1 MGIKSVSIRAVRGIR
16 HEIALPLDGKSW
28 LVHGDNGTGK
38 SSIERALRWALLGT
52 EEPSSEKALSTE
64 ASCRRHI
71 LEAGDSP
78 KVVVDLDGGGNIEV
92 GPAIFN
98 ANEVGRGFRNAC
110 CLGNPFLRRLELL
123 EFLNSK
129 PVDRFRYLDSFLD
142 LVVVDEALQ
151 KLSDREKE
159 LGRIVAKSE
168 QAIQSALTNLGS
180 RLPPELRPASLILNE
195 FKLAAVRFGVQ
206 LNLLDA
212 ETTTWEQLSTART
225 HAESLSQG
233 DGLETARRTLNN
245 AKESLAKCG
254 LALSKLQQDELVKL
268 DGKRAELEQAS
279 VLSQLA
285 PLLEH
290 ARKHIAS
297 SDGEDCPLCGQ
308 VVDRKSLLESIDRK
322 LSEMTEYRHVMQQI
336 ISSAGRWREVW
347 KEFVQ
352 TNEVMCQACSFDS
365 LAQLPESRQVPNGAE
380 LLFDAQLSNEA
391 FRVSL
396 LSVGP
401 TVLLEWCEHITSVAS
416 LFVSDQFGKLPPAT
430 SLGELRT
437 FADVVKGLLDNRES
451 IELNE
456 VARDRAK
463 KRQVFLETIHESMRK
478 ARQDVAQE
486 VFDEIGAKVAQYYS
500 AIHPEAE
507 ECEVTKAPSIEVQ
520 RHSGGTAFV
529 RGDFASQ
536 SVKDPKWV
544 YSDGHLDTV
553 GICIFL
559 ALRRYRAK
567 NVGDPKLMVLD
578 DVVLSIDLGHARRLI
593 TLLRDE
599 FKDHQL
605 LIFTHN
611 GLFARWCLGLM
622 PGLKKLDVLGWTLEN
637 GPRIS
642 DYASTIQRL
651 AEHIEKSPS
660 KEIAMNLMWLMDEWL
675 AECRFVYSLSVPA
688 RFGDEYTLTEIW
700 EPFAKVIRDIAKQF
714 GDELQHVTKKLDA
727 LQDSPR
733 IRNMLAAH
741 ENEFAQEF
749 PRIVIAEIASVAIS
763 LVQAIYCIQCHSFA
777 TPIPNRNQPQLLTCR
792 CEQIRYIKPAKSQ
805 KTTPDKKGNVADSN
819 ASAVKPT

>member
-1 MGIKSVSIRAVRGIR
+1 MGIKVVSIRAVRGIR
-16 HEIALPLDGKSW
+16 HEITLPLDGKSW

-78 KVVVDLDGGGNIEV
+78 KVSVNLDGGGSIEV
-92 GPAIFN
+92 GPASFKADETGN
-98 ANEVGRGFRNAC
+98 AFRNSC
-110 CLGNPFLRRLELL
+110 CQGNPFLRRLELL

-142 LVVVDEALQ
+142 LAVVDDALQ
-151 KLSDREKE
+151 KLSDKEKE
-159 LGRIVAKSE
+159 LGRLVTKSD
-168 QAIQSALTNLGS
+168 QAIQSALTNLGN
-180 RLPPELRPASLILNE
+180 RLPTDLRPTNLLLNDYQ
-195 FKLAAVRFGVQ
+195 LAAVRLGIR
-206 LNLLDA
+206 LSLLES
-212 ETTTWEQLSTART
+212 ETATWDE
-225 HAESLSQG
+225 LSQVRTQAENLCKG
-233 DGLETARRTLNN
+233 DGLEDARRSLSN
-245 AKESLAKCG
+245 ARESLKKVG
-254 LALSKLQQDELVKL
+254 ESLIRLHRDDLATL
-268 DGKRAELEQAS
+268 DGKRAALEQTV

-290 ARKHIAS
+290 ARQHIAKN
-297 SDGEDCPLCGQ
+297 DGEHCPLCGQ
-308 VVDRKSLLESIDRK
+308 VVDRKSLLEKIDRK
-322 LSEMTEYRHVMQQI
+322 LTDLTEYRNVVQKI
-336 ISSAGRWREVW
+336 GVSARLWRDVW

-352 TNEVMCQACSFDS
+352 VGQAVCKALSFNDLS
-365 LAQLPESRQVPNGAE
+365 QLPESRPAPNGAE
-380 LLFDAQLSNEA
+380 LLFDPQLSDDA
-391 FRVSL
+391 FRASL
-396 LSVGP
+396 LVIGP
-401 TVLLEWCEHITSVAS
+401 SVLLEWCEHVALVAS
-416 LFVSDQFGKLPPAT
+416 KLVDDHIAKLPPAT
-430 SLGELRT
+430 ALGELRA
-437 FADVVKGLLDNRES
+437 FADVVKGLEDNRES
-451 IELNE
+451 LILHE
-456 VARDRAK
+456 RAK
-463 KRQVFLETIHESMRK
+463 EQANRRQSFLQTMHEAMRK

-486 VFDEIGAKVAQYYS
+486 VFDEIGAKVAEYYS
-500 AIHPEAE
+500 SIHPEAE

-536 SVKDPKWV
+536 TVKDPKWV

-567 NVGDPKLMVLD
+567 NIGDPKLMVLD

-605 LIFTHN
+605 IIFTHN

-622 PGLKKLDVLGWTLEN
+622 PGLKKLDVLGWTLET

-651 AEHIEKSPS
+651 VEHIEKSPS

-675 AECRFVYSLSVPA
+675 AECRFAYSLSVPA
-688 RFGDEYTLTEIW
+688 RLGDEYTLTEIW
-700 EPFAKVIRDIAKQF
+700 EPFAKSVRDLAKQF
-714 GDELQHVTKKLDA
+714 GDELQHVTKILDS
-727 LQDSPR
+727 LVDVPK

-749 PRIVIAEIASVAIS
+749 PRTVIADIAGNAIA
-763 LVQAIYCIQCHSFA
+763 LVRAIYCIECHSFA
-777 TPIPNRNQPQLLTCR
+777 SPVPNRHQPQLMTCR
-792 CEQIRYIKPAKSQ
+792 CEQLRYIKPAKSQ
-805 KTTPDKKGNVADSN
+805 KTTQDKKGNVADSN
-819 ASAVKPT
+819 SQAMRPK

>member
-1 MGIKSVSIRAVRGIR
+1 MGIKGLSIRAVRGIR
-16 HEIALPLDGKSW
+16 HEITLPLNGKSW

-78 KVVVDLDGGGNIEV
+78 KVVVDLDGGGSIEV
-92 GPAIFN
+92 CPATLK
-98 ANEVGRGFRNAC
+98 ANEAGNAFRNAC
-110 CLGNPFLRRLELL
+110 CMGNPFLRRLELL

-142 LVVVDEALQ
+142 LVVVDNALQ
-151 KLSDREKE
+151 KLSDKEKE
-159 LGRIVAKSE
+159 LGRLIAKSE
-168 QAIQSALTNLGS
+168 QAIQNALTHLGS
-180 RLPPELRPASLILNE
+180 RLPSDLRPASLMLND
-195 FKLAAVRFGVQ
+195 FRMAAVKLGVR
-206 LNLLDA
+206 LKLLDS
-212 ETTTWEQLSTART
+212 ETAIWEQLSTART
-225 HAESLSQG
+225 QAESLSQG
-233 DGLETARRTLNN
+233 DGLETARRNLSN
-245 AKESLAKCG
+245 ASELLKKVGESLAKLRRDD
-254 LALSKLQQDELVKL
+254 LATL
-268 DGKRAELEQAS
+268 DGKRAALEQT
-279 VLSQLA
+279 VVFSQLA

-290 ARKHIAS
+290 ARQHIAKN
-297 SDGEDCPLCGQ
+297 DGEHCPLCGQ
-308 VVDRKSLLESIDRK
+308 VVDRKSLLEDIDRK
-322 LSEMTEYRHVMQQI
+322 LIDMTEYRNVVQK
-336 ISSAGRWREVW
+336 ISLSARLWRDVW

-352 TNEVMCQACSFDS
+352 VGQALCQALSFNNLS
-365 LAQLPESRQVPNGAE
+365 QLPELRPTPNGAE
-380 LLFDAQLSNEA
+380 LLFDPQLSDDA
-391 FRVSL
+391 FRASL
-396 LSVGP
+396 LVVGP
-401 TVLLEWCEHITSVAS
+401 SLLLEWCEHVAFVAS
-416 LFVSDQFGKLPPAT
+416 KLVDDHIATLPPAT
-430 SLGELRT
+430 ALGELRA
-437 FADVVKGLLDNRES
+437 FADVVKGLEENRES
-451 IELNE
+451 ITLHE
-456 VARDRAK
+456 RAK
-463 KRQVFLETIHESMRK
+463 EQANKRQAFLQTIHESMRK

-486 VFDEIGAKVAQYYS
+486 VLVEIGAKVAEYYS

-536 SVKDPKWV
+536 PVKDPKWV

-622 PGLKKLDVLGWTLEN
+622 PGLKKLDVLGWTLET

-651 AEHIEKSPS
+651 TEHIEKSPS

-675 AECRFVYSLSVPA
+675 AECRFAYSLSVPA
-688 RFGDEYTLTEIW
+688 RLGDEYTLTEIW
-700 EPFAKVIRDIAKQF
+700 EPFAKSVRDLAKQF
-714 GDELQHVTKKLDA
+714 GDELQHVTKILDS
-727 LQDSPR
+727 LLDVPR

-749 PRIVIAEIASVAIS
+749 PRTVISDIAGNAIA
-763 LVQAIYCIQCHSFA
+763 LVRAIYCIECHTFA
-777 TPIPNRNQPQLLTCR
+777 SPVPNRHQPQLLTCR
-792 CEQIRYIKPAKSQ
+792 CEQIRYIRPSKAQRPAPEK
-805 KTTPDKKGNVADSN
+805 KLNDTTSPPQVDRLK
-819 ASAVKPT
+819 

>member
-1 MGIKSVSIRAVRGIR
+1 MGIKGVSIRAVRGIR
-16 HEIALPLDGKSW
+16 HEITLPLEGKSW

-52 EEPSSEKALSTE
+52 EEPSSEKSLSTE

-78 KVVVDLDGGGNIEV
+78 KVIVSLEGGGTIEV
-92 GPAIFN
+92 GPASVKADDAGN
-98 ANEVGRGFRNAC
+98 AFRNSC
-110 CLGNPFLRRLELL
+110 CQGNPFLRRLELL

-142 LVVVDEALQ
+142 LVVVDDALQ
-151 KLSDREKE
+151 KLSDKEKE
-159 LGRIVAKSE
+159 LGRVVTKSD
-168 QAIQSALTNLGS
+168 QAIQSALTNLGN
-180 RLPPELRPASLILNE
+180 RLPTDLKPTALLLSDYQ
-195 FKLAAVRFGVQ
+195 LAAVRLGIR
-206 LNLLDA
+206 LSLLKS
-212 ETTTWEQLSTART
+212 ETATWEELSQART
-225 HAESLSQG
+225 QAELLGKG
-233 DGLETARRTLNN
+233 DELEAARRNLSN
-245 AKESLAKCG
+245 AKESLKKVGESLAKLRRDD
-254 LALSKLQQDELVKL
+254 LASL
-268 DGKRAELEQAS
+268 DGKRAALEQTV

-290 ARKHIAS
+290 ARQHIAQN
-297 SDGEDCPLCGQ
+297 DGEHCPLCGQ

-322 LSEMTEYRHVMQQI
+322 LSDMTEYRNVVQKI
-336 ISSAGRWREVW
+336 GLSARLWRDVW

-352 TNEVMCQACSFDS
+352 VDQVVCQALSFNKLS
-365 LAQLPESRQVPNGAE
+365 QLPESRPAPNGAE
-380 LLFDAQLSNEA
+380 LLFDPQMSDDA
-391 FRVSL
+391 FRASL
-396 LSVGP
+396 LVIGP
-401 TVLLEWCEHITSVAS
+401 LSLLEWCDHAALVAS
-416 LFVSDQFGKLPPAT
+416 KLVDDHIAILTPAT
-430 SLGELRT
+430 ALGELRT
-437 FADVVKGLLDNRES
+437 FADVVKGLEDNREGVTFH
-451 IELNE
+451 E
-456 VARDRAK
+456 RAK
-463 KRQVFLETIHESMRK
+463 EQANKRQAFLQTLHEAMRK

-486 VFDEIGAKVAQYYS
+486 VFDEIGAKVVEYYS

-622 PGLKKLDVLGWTLEN
+622 PGLKKLDVLGWSLET

-642 DYASTIQRL
+642 DYATTIQRL
-651 AEHIEKSPS
+651 NEHIAKSPS

-675 AECRFVYSLSVPA
+675 AECRFAYSLSVPA
-688 RFGDEYTLTEIW
+688 RLGDEYTLTEIW
-700 EPFAKVIRDIAKQF
+700 EPFAKVVRDLGKQF
-714 GDELQHVTKKLDA
+714 GDELQHVTKILDS
-727 LQDSPR
+727 LLDVPK

-749 PRIVIAEIASVAIS
+749 PRTVIADIAANAIA
-763 LVQAIYCIQCHSFA
+763 LVRAIYCIECHSFA
-777 TPIPNRNQPQLLTCR
+777 SPIPNRNQPQLLTCR

-805 KTTPDKKGNVADSN
+805 KRV
-819 ASAVKPT
+819 